1 MGTPALVT
9 TPAWRQTSPIPP
21 RFYDISINRFKN
33 VIELANS
40 EILKDENLPIG
51 NIVSE
56 GASRPLI
63 FEKSPEARKEVIKQ
77 KVNF

>member
-1 MGTPALVT
+1 LE
-9 TPAWRQTSPIPP
+9 RQNDRIAPSPHPFP
-21 RFYDISINRFKN
+21 HQFYNISINRFKN

-40 EILKDENLPIG
+40 EILKDENLPMG

-63 FEKSPEARKEVIKQ
+63 SEKSPEVWKDVIK
-77 KVNF
+77 KKAKY

>member
-1 MGTPALVT
+1 LRAADLAL
-9 TPAWRQTSPIPP
+9 PLPP
-21 RFYDISINRFKN
+21 QFYDISINRFKN

-40 EILKDENLPIG
+40 EILKDEKLPIG

-63 FEKSPEARKEVIKQ
+63 SEKSPEVRKEAIKQ
-77 KVNF
+77 KAKY